1 MNQAIFKEQ
10 ISQLQDQLGE
20 IYCRVREARGM
31 LEVLDERW
39 GYNDPPI
46 DVQYAYLGVKAVLKL
61 GEEQVD
67 KLESNLITLREGVT
81 PLLPEYEDE
90 FEDDDDDASEWDDD
104 TQMELPFQDLERES
118 ISVKVSDKDL
128 PAADGMYKTK
138 INDAF

>member
-10 ISQLQDQLGE
+10 INQLQDQLGE

-67 KLESNLITLREGVT
+67 KLESDLIALREGVT

-104 TQMELPFQDLERES
+104 AQVELPFQDFDGEAIS
-118 ISVKVSDKDL
+118 ISVSGPEEV
-128 PAADGMYKTK
+128 KTK
-138 INDAF
+138 INDAY

>member
-1 MNQAIFKEQ
+1 MDRETFKKQ
-10 ISQLQDQLGE
+10 INQLQDQLGE
-20 IYCRVREARGM
+20 IYCRVREARGI

-61 GEEQVD
+61 GEDQID
-67 KLESNLITLREGVT
+67 KLESDLIALREGVK
-81 PLLPEYEDE
+81 PLLPKYEDE

-104 TQMELPFQDLERES
+104 TQMELPLQDLERES

-128 PAADGMYKTK
+128 PAAADGMYR
-138 INDAF
+138 

>member
-10 ISQLQDQLGE
+10 INQLQDQLGE
-20 IYCRVREARGM
+20 IYCRVREARGI

-46 DVQYAYLGVKAVLKL
+46 DVQYAYLGVKAVLKF
-61 GEEQVD
+61 GEEQIE
-67 KLESNLITLREGVT
+67 KLESNLIALREGVT

-104 TQMELPFQDLERES
+104 TQMELPFQNFEREAIS
-118 ISVKVSDKDL
+118 INVSDQADL
-128 PAADGMYKTK
+128 ARADGMYR
-138 INDAF
+138 

>member
-10 ISQLQDQLGE
+10 INQLQDLLGE

-61 GEEQVD
+61 GEEQID
-67 KLESNLITLREGVT
+67 KLESDLIALRNSVE

-90 FEDDDDDASEWDDD
+90 FEDDDDDASEWYDDA
-104 TQMELPFQDLERES
+104 QMDLPFQDLEREGVS
-118 ISVKVSDKDL
+118 IKVLD
-128 PAADGMYKTK
+128 PEETKTR

>member
-10 ISQLQDQLGE
+10 INQLQDQLGE
-20 IYCRVREARGM
+20 IYCRVREARGI

-61 GEEQVD
+61 GEDQID
-67 KLESNLITLREGVT
+67 KLESDLIALREGVK
-81 PLLPEYEDE
+81 PLLPEYEDG

-104 TQMELPFQDLERES
+104 TQMELPFQDLEREGIS
-118 ISVKVSDKDL
+118 IKVSDKDL
-128 PAADGMYKTK
+128 PATADGMYR
-138 INDAF
+138 